1 MIEFKSSFGTKR
13 TYFKF
18 LKNTKYSQLKLVA
31 HPIVIGLFLNPNSV
45 ITKELKKTETAYG

>member
-31 HPIVIGLFLNPNSV
+31 HPIAIGSFLNPNSV